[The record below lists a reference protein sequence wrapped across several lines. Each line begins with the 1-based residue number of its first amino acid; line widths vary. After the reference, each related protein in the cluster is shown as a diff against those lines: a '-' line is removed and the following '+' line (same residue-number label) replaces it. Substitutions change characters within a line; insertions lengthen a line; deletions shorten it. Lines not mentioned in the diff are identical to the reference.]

1 MRIERTRRFTYLAM
15 LSAMAITLNLVETAI
30 LPPFF
35 GIFRIGLANI
45 ISLVTIRLLG
55 VREMVIVNLMR
66 VLMGSLLSGTF
77 LGSTFWISC
86 GGVVL
91 STLILILLDHLRSSL
106 LFMSVFSSIAHS
118 VGQILVVMLFYMQPG
133 ILALLPYFLLISIPT
148 GLLTGTVARLVLKRI
163 KPLRKDSYNDQ

>member
-1 MRIERTRRFTYLAM
+1 M
-15 LSAMAITLNLVETAI
+15 
-30 LPPFF
+30 
-35 GIFRIGLANI
+35 
-45 ISLVTIRLLG
+45 
-55 VREMVIVNLMR
+55 
-66 VLMGSLLSGTF
+66 
-77 LGSTFWISC
+77 
-86 GGVVL
+86 L